1 MRIFLYVSNPYEESF
16 EFEDQVADYHTE
28 VSHSSL
34 HFNSNLF
41 ILSSIYFYLWNNVHS
56 VRM

>member
-41 ILSSIYFYLWNNVHS
+41 ILSSIYFYL
-56 VRM
+56 